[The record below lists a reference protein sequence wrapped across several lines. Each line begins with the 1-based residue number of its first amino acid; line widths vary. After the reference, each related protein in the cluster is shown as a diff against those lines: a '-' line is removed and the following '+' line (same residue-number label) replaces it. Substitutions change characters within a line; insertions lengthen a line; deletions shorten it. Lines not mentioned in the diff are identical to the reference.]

1 MAPSKPAAARKPDA
15 AAAKPPKPA
24 AKKPAA
30 KKPATRAPAPAAAA
44 AAGPSLQSGLN
55 ERSFGKYLKGYEAI
69 EDLADL
75 LEARGGRVRYALE
88 TLDPSGRVET
98 VQYRLGGILK
108 SVDPQLRYLRL
119 FNPYAKA
126 SWSVQLQPGAGK
138 NLRLYYMAPGTSD
151 EISTMRDLLQKLEN
165 GQLVIKKVG

>member
-1 MAPSKPAAARKPDA
+1 MPPSTSARKS
-15 AAAKPPKPA
+15 
-24 AKKPAA
+24 
-30 KKPATRAPAPAAAA
+30 ATKRPQRPSTVDNNAT
-44 AAGPSLQSGLN
+44 PSLQSGLN
-55 ERSFGKYLKGYEAI
+55 ERSFGKYLKGYEPV
-69 EDLADL
+69 EDLTDL

-88 TLDPSGRVET
+88 TLDPSGRVDS

-108 SVDPQLRYLRL
+108 SVDPKLRYLRL

-126 SWSVQLQPGAGK
+126 SWSVQLQPGPGK

>member
-1 MAPSKPAAARKPDA
+1 MPPSARKSGTKPPSAVKRPSSVDNAAA
-15 AAAKPPKPA
+15 
-24 AKKPAA
+24 
-30 KKPATRAPAPAAAA
+30 
-44 AAGPSLQSGLN
+44 PSLQSGLN
-55 ERSFGKYLKGYEAI
+55 ERSFGKYLKGYEPV
-69 EDLADL
+69 EDLTDM

-88 TLDPSGRVET
+88 TLDPSGRVDS

-108 SVDPQLRYLRL
+108 SVDPRLRYLRL

-126 SWSVQLQPGAGK
+126 SWSVQLQPGPGK

>member
-1 MAPSKPAAARKPDA
+1 MPTAAARTKTT
-15 AAAKPPKPA
+15 AAKTAKA
-24 AKKPAA
+24 AKTK
-30 KKPATRAPAPAAAA
+30 APPAAAA
-44 AAGPSLQSGLN
+44 SAGPSLQSGLN
-55 ERSFGKYLKGYEAI
+55 ERSFGKYLKGYEPI
-69 EDLADL
+69 ENLTDM

-88 TLDPSGRVET
+88 TLGQGGRVES

>member
-1 MAPSKPAAARKPDA
+1 MES
-15 AAAKPPKPA
+15 
-24 AKKPAA
+24 
-30 KKPATRAPAPAAAA
+30 
-44 AAGPSLQSGLN
+44 
-55 ERSFGKYLKGYEAI
+55 
-69 EDLADL
+69 
-75 LEARGGRVRYALE
+75 
-88 TLDPSGRVET
+88 

-138 NLRLYYMAPGTSD
+138 NVRLYYMAPGTSD

-165 GQLVIKKVG
+165 GQLIIKKVG

>member
-1 MAPSKPAAARKPDA
+1 MAPSKPPAATASAVRKPKPA
-15 AAAKPPKPA
+15 AA
-24 AKKPAA
+24 AKKPAN
-30 KKPATRAPAPAAAA
+30 AANA
-44 AAGPSLQSGLN
+44 PSLQSGLN

-69 EDLADL
+69 ENLTDM

-88 TLDPSGRVET
+88 TVDPSGRVET

-126 SWSVQLQPGAGK
+126 SWSVQLQPGPGK